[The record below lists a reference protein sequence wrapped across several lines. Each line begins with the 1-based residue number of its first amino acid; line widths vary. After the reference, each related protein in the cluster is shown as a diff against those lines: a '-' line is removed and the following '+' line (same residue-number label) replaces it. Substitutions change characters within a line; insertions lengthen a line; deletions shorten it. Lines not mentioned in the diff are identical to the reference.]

1 VLGISLG
8 VSAGGLVVLALCLF
22 LYCCVLRRRRA
33 RNQKRALRLDPSK
46 GAFYLPGAYGSA
58 SGGAREYGLNGMRP
72 SGPSSAHGR
81 GSCEGG
87 QRGTGGSSTSPYDRS
102 AINEVEWNR
111 FELIRWDRVTLHD
124 FIGSGTTG
132 DVYQAQYAS
141 TEVACKL
148 LRKRQVS
155 EREMQFLVD
164 ECQLML
170 KLRHPNVL
178 LMIGITSD
186 RVMNHGILTELMDF
200 SLSEL
205 IERSVE
211 PEPTWDYPFV
221 SIARDVARGMAY
233 LHEHRVL
240 HRDLKPGNVLLKQ
253 PGMIAKVAD
262 FGASRDLAPGA
273 AGANASMTMTM
284 AGTPVFMAPEVL
296 RQDRYGKEADVWSF
310 GGLLVHIATRCPPYT
325 KLLETTP
332 PYALMQSIAHSEIR
346 PTTDIDDLCPDWP
359 DAIKAIAEQCC
370 MAERADRPT
379 FEQIARD
386 LQGTFHSLAF
396 LVEKESRS
404 ASGSCLSSRPS
415 APNGQWAREDAHS
428 RSLRDSKVSVGGSPH
443 GKRAGSDADRGL
455 LSSVETQS
463 SSRRSIGGR
472 KPAPSIS
479 AGGRGSSPVR
489 FIFGPDTSNDGNG
502 RPGTRLE
509 QARLRASERS
519 RLSPV
524 HRIPPVRGSPN
535 LGQGMPHAACAREA
549 GDSQA
554 GRTTTSSSPHSAR
567 DSNVDIAIPTP
578 RSLPPPP
585 PTLDAM
591 TREDSSDALNGLQSS
606 IGVEGDAR
614 ASLQS
619 IRSSTNTR
627 RGGSLLRPSDRGSS
641 TAHLAPLP
649 PSPNAHKSRS
659 ISFEHASIDLEVGDE
674 LDAPGGS
681 NDKAPPPHALPVAS
695 RHKREEKAESS
706 RWTIRSWM
714 SRRPAPS

>member
-1 VLGISLG
+1 
-8 VSAGGLVVLALCLF
+8 
-22 LYCCVLRRRRA
+22 
-33 RNQKRALRLDPSK
+33 LDTNNDK
-46 GAFYLPGAYGSA
+46 GAFYLPGPYGSA
-58 SGGAREYGLNGMRP
+58 ARAAGGARDYGMGGLRP
-72 SGPSSAHGR
+72 IGPSSAYGR
-81 GSCEGG
+81 GSCETGL
-87 QRGTGGSSTSPYDRS
+87 RGTGGSSTSPYDRS

-273 AGANASMTMTM
+273 SGANASMTMTM

-332 PYALMQSIAHSEIR
+332 PYALMQSIAHGEIR
-346 PTTDIDDLCPDWP
+346 PTSDIEDLCPDWP
-359 DAIKAIAEQCC
+359 DPIKAIAEQCC
-370 MAERADRPT
+370 RAERAERPT

-386 LQGTFHSLAF
+386 LQGTFHSLAL

-404 ASGSCLSSRPS
+404 ASGSCLSSHPS
-415 APNGQWAREDAHS
+415 AQQAQWGREDAHA
-428 RSLRDSKVSVGGSPH
+428 RSPRDSKASVGGGSPPAR
-443 GKRAGSDADRGL
+443 RAGSDVDKSM

-463 SSRRSIGGR
+463 SRRSIGR
-472 KPAPSIS
+472 KPGPSNS

-489 FIFGPDTSNDGNG
+489 FTFGPDNSIDGNG

-509 QARLRASERS
+509 QARQRASERI
-519 RLSPV
+519 RISPV
-524 HRIPPVRGSPN
+524 GRVPPARGSPHPVPEIP
-535 LGQGMPHAACAREA
+535 QAASVRAA
-549 GDSQA
+549 GGSQA
-554 GRTTTSSSPHSAR
+554 GRTTASSSPPSAR
-567 DSNVDIAIPTP
+567 DSNVDVAVAVSRP
-578 RSLPPPP
+578 LPPPP
-585 PTLDAM
+585 PTLDAL
-591 TREDSSDALNGLQSS
+591 TREDSSDALNGLRPSTS
-606 IGVEGDAR
+606 VEGDGR
-614 ASLQS
+614 TSLQS
-619 IRSSTNTR
+619 IRSSMNTR
-627 RGGSLLRPSDRGSS
+627 RGGSILRPSDRGSS
-641 TAHLAPLP
+641 SAYLAPLP
-649 PSPNAHKSRS
+649 PSPEALRSRS
-659 ISFEHASIDLEVGDE
+659 ISFERVSIDLEIGDV
-674 LDAPGGS
+674 LDAPNS
-681 NDKAPPPHALPVAS
+681 SAKLPPPPPVPLTS
-695 RHKREEKAESS
+695 PVTSKEEREEKIESS

-714 SRRPAPS
+714 SRRPPSR